1 MKKILLAFFL
11 IFICS
16 IHAQTLRSPNSNLS
30 LSFTLNADGKPFYQ
44 LSYKGR
50 AIIKPSALGIVLKD
64 ASSFDHNFVIAK
76 SETKTVDESWNPV
89 WGEVKT
95 IRNNYNELRV
105 TLSQKN
111 ISDRTLILT
120 FRVFN
125 DGIGFR
131 YEFPSSRA
139 FQYFIVADEL
149 TEFKMAGNH
158 KAFWIPG
165 DFDTNEYEYTTST
178 LNKINTT
185 IGKYAS
191 ELSAHAPISVSAV
204 QTPLMMKTADSIYI
218 NIHEAALINYPA
230 MNLILNKKTLTFRAA
245 LVDDPLGNKAYLQ
258 TPAKTPW
265 RTIVVSDRAV
275 DILASKLILNLN
287 EPNAIGAT
295 DWINPQKYIGIWWEM
310 HVDYGSWN
318 FADTTNLK
326 LKETDWDHLKPNGKH
341 SANTERVKR
350 YIDFAAE
357 HGFPGVLVEGWD
369 IGWEDWWGKW
379 KEEVFDFVTPYPD
392 FNVQELHSYAAS
404 KNVKLIMHHE
414 TSASVTN
421 YERRMDEA
429 YRFMKENG
437 YDAVKTGYVGRIIP
451 RGEHHDGQWM
461 VNHYVHVAEKTA
473 ANKIMLDAHE
483 PVRPTGLH
491 RTYPNWLACEA
502 ARGNE
507 YNAWSK
513 GNVPEHETILPF
525 TRLMGGP
532 MDYTPGIFQ
541 IKLNYYHPNKK
552 ESVHTT
558 LAKQLALYLTMYSPL
573 QMAADLPESYE
584 RHLDAFQFIKDV
596 AVDWDD
602 SKYLLAEPGDY
613 IAVARKAKGTEDWFL
628 GAITDENART
638 LNVPLSFLDD
648 NIDYIATIYA
658 DSPDADWDKNPMAYV
673 ISNRVVSS
681 AATLKLS
688 LAPGGGTAISFKKAT
703 QEDIENM
710 K

>member
-1 MKKILLAFFL
+1 MIFTFFL
-11 IFICS
+11 LFLGSLLPQTIF
-16 IHAQTLRSPNSNLS
+16 SPNGNLS
-30 LSFTLNADGKPFYQ
+30 LSFNLTAEGKLFYQ
-44 LSYKGR
+44 LSFKGKQ
-50 AIIKPSALGIVLKD
+50 IIKPSALGIMLKD
-64 ASSFDHNFVIAK
+64 AASFDKNFEIVK
-76 SETKTVDESWNPV
+76 VDTQTFDESWNPV

-95 IRNNYNELRV
+95 IKNHYKELRIN
-105 TLSQKN
+105 LAQKN
-111 ISDRTLILT
+111 ISERNLIIT
-120 FRVFN
+120 FRVFD

-131 YEFPSSRA
+131 YEFPASKA
-139 FQYFIVADEL
+139 FQYFIVSDEL
-149 TEFKMAGNH
+149 TEFRMAGNH

-178 LNKINTT
+178 LSEINATA
-185 IGKYAS
+185 GKYAA

-204 QTPLMMKTADSIYI
+204 QTPLMMKTADSLYI
-218 NIHEAALINYPA
+218 NLHEAALVNYPA
-230 MNLILNKKTLTFRAA
+230 MNLILNKETFTFKAA
-245 LVDDPLGNKAYLQ
+245 LVPDAVGNKAYLQ

-265 RTIVVSDRAV
+265 RTIVVCDRAV

-287 EPNAIGAT
+287 EPSAIGNT
-295 DWINPQKYIGIWWEM
+295 DWIKPQKYVGIWWEM
-310 HVDYGSWN
+310 HVGAGSWN
-318 FADTTNLK
+318 YADSGNLK
-326 LKETDWDHLKPNGKH
+326 LKGTDWKNLKPNGKH
-341 SANTERVKR
+341 SANTARVKR

-392 FNVQELHSYAAS
+392 FDVQELKRYAAS

-414 TSASVTN
+414 TSASATN

-429 YRFMKENG
+429 FRFMKENG

-461 VNHYVHVAEKTA
+461 VNHYIHVAEKTA
-473 ANKIMLDAHE
+473 QNKIMLDAHE

-507 YNAWSK
+507 YNAWSI
-513 GNVPEHETILPF
+513 GNAPEHETILPF

-532 MDYTPGIFQ
+532 MDYTPGIFE
-541 IKLNYYHPNKK
+541 IKMSYYDKNKK
-552 ESVHTT
+552 ERVHTT

-584 RHLDAFQFIKDV
+584 KYLDAFQFIEDV

-613 IAVARKAKGTEDWFL
+613 LAVARKAKGKDDWFV

-638 LNVPLSFLDD
+638 LNIPLSFLDD
-648 NIDYIATIYA
+648 NTDYIATIYA
-658 DSPDADWDKNPMAYV
+658 DAPDADWDKNPMAYV
-673 ISNRVVSS
+673 ILKKMVGSKAS
-681 AATLKLS
+681 LKLS
-688 LAPGGGTAISFKKAT
+688 LAPGGGTAVSFKKAT
-703 QEDIENM
+703 EEEMQNL